1 MLESDL
7 SSQVPDP
14 IHEVLPL
21 SVDDILYVL
30 ELCLRHVI
38 PSLDTIDLH
47 IGISELVLLGAE
59 VLLELDLQVLLLR
72 NFLLH
77 DELHTA
83 LLLEFSLRFEELL
96 LLLHCLL
103 HLLISLQ

>member
-7 SSQVPDP
+7 SGQVPDP

-21 SVDDILYVL
+21 SVDDILYVF
-30 ELCLRHVI
+30 ELRLRHVI
-38 PSLDTIDLH
+38 SCLDTLDLH
-47 IGISELVLLGAE
+47 IGISELVLLRAE

-103 HLLISLQ
+103 HLLITLQ